1 MTRVRPAEWTA
12 ITCSCSHR
20 LDRKGNRLDLTLSV
34 SWSLGA
40 IFWPGRLPVRR
51 QSQPGPTRH
60 NAAGMDFAIFDT
72 PRPAVDEAVA
82 VAIARQLYGLDGA
95 AFVLPGERDRSFR
108 IDTAGPS
115 YVLKVGNHAERQ
127 DVVEAQA
134 GAIAHALVSDP
145 GLPIPRVI
153 PTLDGAMTGSH
164 DSHAIQLTAFIEGAP
179 PVASATPPGFRRSL
193 GYLAARLSK
202 ALRGYDHPALHRL
215 FPWNMTQLSR
225 LAPLIGL
232 VADQRRGSLEAV
244 LAHFET
250 EVLPALN
257 RLGGQMVHGD
267 IHDDNVL
274 VDRLDPERITGLF
287 DFGDMSW
294 GPRVIETAVTATYQ
308 CFGSDPVDA
317 MAQVCAAFHV
327 VDPLTP
333 GEIALIPDLVMARCA
348 QSVLMAARH
357 VTTHPENAD
366 YASADADNMWDTLQA
381 LTSRDRESVVER
393 LMRGCGFRTVSPRA
407 FSDTLEMRRHRL
419 GPSLALTYEHPV
431 HVRRGEGVWMV
442 DSEGNRLLD
451 AYNNVPQ
458 VGHAH
463 PEVVAAVA
471 AQTALLSTNT
481 RYLVDE
487 IVEYADR
494 LAGFF
499 PDPLSVVMFTNSGSE
514 ANDLAYQIATTLTGR
529 QGIITTDNAYHGTT
543 AITAAMSPQEY
554 ETPMFSASVSGAAV
568 LGHVDAADLLRDELR
583 AATEELMR
591 VGVAPAM
598 AIFDTVFSSEGI
610 FDMPPGFMQSARAW
624 ADETGALLIAD
635 EVQAGFGRVGAR
647 FWGFASD
654 GVVPDLV
661 TLGKPMGNGYPMG
674 AVVTSADVAA
684 RFAERRHFFSTFA
697 GSPVAAAAGIAV
709 LDVIEHE
716 HLAESADRVGGYLRR
731 GISDLGHS
739 GVIEV
744 RGPGLFVG
752 VQLSE
757 SRLARHVVEGM
768 RERGVLI
775 GATGPADDVL
785 KIRPPL
791 VFTEHHADVLL
802 DRLADT
808 LG

>member
-1 MTRVRPAEWTA
+1 MSSA
-12 ITCSCSHR
+12 
-20 LDRKGNRLDLTLSV
+20 
-34 SWSLGA
+34 
-40 IFWPGRLPVRR
+40 
-51 QSQPGPTRH
+51 RH

-72 PRPAVDEAVA
+72 PRPDVDEEDAVGI
-82 VAIARQLYGLDGA
+82 VRQVYGVDGTA
-95 AFVLPGERDRSFR
+95 SVLPGERDRSFR

-115 YVLKVGNHAERQ
+115 YVLKVGNGAERQ

-145 GLPIPRVI
+145 GLPIPHVI
-153 PTLDGAMTGSH
+153 PTLDGAKTGTH

-179 PVASATPPGFRRSL
+179 PIPSATPPGFRRSL
-193 GYLAARLSK
+193 GYLSARLSR

-215 FPWNMTQLSR
+215 FPWDMTQLPR

-232 VADQRRGSLEAV
+232 VADRRRGSLEAV
-244 LAHFET
+244 LAHFDT
-250 EVLPALN
+250 EVLPALD
-257 RLGGQMVHGD
+257 RLGCQMVHGD

-274 VDRLDPERITGLF
+274 VDRVDSERITGLF

-308 CFGSDPVDA
+308 CFGSDPTEA
-317 MAQVCAAFHV
+317 MAQVSAAFHI

-333 GEIALIPDLVMARCA
+333 GEISLIPDLVMARCA

-357 VTTHPENAD
+357 VTTHPENSD
-366 YASADADNMWDTLQA
+366 YASADAENMWDTLQTLGA
-381 LTSRDRESVVER
+381 QERGFIVDR
-393 LMRGCGFRTVSPRA
+393 LMHACGFRTVSPRV
-407 FSDTLEMRRHRL
+407 SSVSLELRRHRL

-431 HVRRGEGVWMV
+431 HARRGEGVWMV
-442 DSEGNRLLD
+442 DSDGNRLLD

-494 LAGFF
+494 LASLF

-529 QGIITTDNAYHGTT
+529 KGIITTDNAYHGTT
-543 AITAAMSPQEY
+543 AVTAAMSPQEY
-554 ETPMFSASVSGAAV
+554 ETPAYSAWVSGAAV
-568 LGHVDAADLLRDELR
+568 LGHGDAADPVLDELKS
-583 AATEELMR
+583 ATEELMR
-591 VGVAPAM
+591 RGFAPAM

-610 FDMPPGFMQSARAW
+610 FDMPSGFLRSARAW

-647 FWGFASD
+647 FWGFAGD
-654 GVVPDLV
+654 VAVPDLV

-674 AVVTSADVAA
+674 AVVTSAEVAA

-697 GSPVAAAAGIAV
+697 GSPVAAAAGMAV

-716 HLAESADRVGGYLRR
+716 HLAESADLVGGYLRR
-731 GISDLGHS
+731 GIVDLGNAD
-739 GVIEV
+739 VIEV

-752 VQLSE
+752 VQMSDAG
-757 SRLARHVVEGM
+757 LAGRVVEGM
-768 RERGVLI
+768 RDRGVLI
-775 GATGPADDVL
+775 GSTGPAEDVL

-791 VFTEHHADVLL
+791 VFTERHADILL
-802 DRLADT
+802 DRLAAT
-808 LG
+808 VG